1 MLRDKIEIIE
11 DIIYNETPNNTFHK
25 YKIINKKEWNINIH
39 KAGQIYNEIYLNSK
53 LLKEIE
59 KRTKKKISNTNLYN
73 LPIIRKDVF
82 IEYLENKGVKDK
94 NKQMDIVSNI
104 VNISE
109 IFGLETEGLYIE
121 GIGNVL
127 GFKRDLNSYW
137 KSLENILKITD
148 NDSLLPQ
155 LVYNN
160 IQDFAYNNST
170 IDSIVELLELSI
182 EMKSTTSQKIREV
195 MWDLHKYKQNSERYM
210 KSKRKMEIFIF
221 ILIMIFMLKLFY

>member
-11 DIIYNETPNNTFHK
+11 DIIYNETPNNTFPK

-39 KAGQIYNEIYLNSK
+39 KVGQIYNEIYLNSK

-127 GFKRDLNSYW
+127 GFKRDLNSY
-137 KSLENILKITD
+137 
-148 NDSLLPQ
+148 
-155 LVYNN
+155 
-160 IQDFAYNNST
+160 
-170 IDSIVELLELSI
+170 
-182 EMKSTTSQKIREV
+182 
-195 MWDLHKYKQNSERYM
+195 
-210 KSKRKMEIFIF
+210 
-221 ILIMIFMLKLFY
+221 